1 MTSPAGRWKLD
12 VRSRAQRQ
20 LAGLPEKIAAAA
32 AGFITG
38 PLLDNPRR
46 VGHPLRDEYAG
57 SIPPAA
63 GLTGACVIGS
73 TRTAT
78 RWSSWTFLTGPTPT
92 VHERSTPVA
101 GNWPLYR
108 LIASWSLRV
117 AGSTPER
124 TRTEPPYLYRPMM
137 QVVRRWLIRR
147 ELPWFWA
154 CLSLLPAPD
163 SCRVLR
169 PGGPGQGPG
178 GSPAGVA
185 GALEGVLDAAA
196 RERIMPGG
204 RGREGLGV
212 VRVFA
217 VGVLAF
223 LSGVTS
229 RGGRGRGKGQPALP
243 GSAGRGSLPRRQD
256 D

>member
-12 VRSRAQRQ
+12 VRSRTQRQ

-92 VHERSTPVA
+92 VHERSTSVA
-101 GNWPLYR
+101 GSWPLYR

-124 TRTEPPYLYRPMM
+124 TRTEPPNSAR
-137 QVVRRWLIRR
+137 QVPSAETLVC
-147 ELPWFWA
+147 A
-154 CLSLLPAPD
+154 AP
-163 SCRVLR
+163 
-169 PGGPGQGPG
+169 
-178 GSPAGVA
+178 
-185 GALEGVLDAAA
+185 
-196 RERIMPGG
+196 
-204 RGREGLGV
+204 
-212 VRVFA
+212 
-217 VGVLAF
+217 
-223 LSGVTS
+223 S
-229 RGGRGRGKGQPALP
+229 RMICAPPCLP
-243 GSAGRGSLPRRQD
+243 GRLPRSLSPMSARDVGRSQWALAWPQAVD
-256 D
+256 GRDA